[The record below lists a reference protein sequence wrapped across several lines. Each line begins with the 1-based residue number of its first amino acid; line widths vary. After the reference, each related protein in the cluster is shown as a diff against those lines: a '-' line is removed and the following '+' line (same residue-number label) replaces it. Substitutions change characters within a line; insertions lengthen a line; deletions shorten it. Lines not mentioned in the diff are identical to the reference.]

1 MPSSLLLAD
10 TWKARRL
17 PFRRFLRAVVLC
29 IRSRT
34 LSYPAGPSASATLES
49 PVLPPSH
56 SGRRQRRAEEAFR
69 AFVRD
74 EGFSCLAA
82 KGVVRTDGAR
92 VRVFGAL
99 GSMRS
104 ADRLARE
111 LAGFMAELPAEPTTR
126 MQSFVAVFPRD
137 VPGDEAE
144 FERRL
149 WRQLQLLHARDAA
162 DAAWDPAVSDDP
174 EDPRFS
180 FSFGGRGVFIVGLHP
195 ASSRLARRFR
205 WPALVFNPHAQFDRL
220 RADGRFDSLRAA
232 VREREIALQGSLNP
246 NLADF
251 GERSEARQYSGRA
264 VEDQWRCPFHRGTSS

>member
-1 MPSSLLLAD
+1 
-10 TWKARRL
+10 
-17 PFRRFLRAVVLC
+17 V
-29 IRSRT
+29 SRV
-34 LSYPAGPSASATLES
+34 ASA
-49 PVLPPSH
+49 H
-56 SGRRQRRAEEAFR
+56 DDRAAKRQRRAEREFR

-74 EGFSCLAA
+74 ARFSCLAA
-82 KGVVRTDGAR
+82 KGVVRTNGACI
-92 VRVFGAL
+92 RVFGAL
-99 GSMRS
+99 GSARS

-111 LAGFMAELPAEPTTR
+111 LAGFMADLPAESAR

-137 VPGDEAE
+137 VPRDEIE
-144 FERRL
+144 FERML
-149 WRQLQLLHARDAA
+149 WRQLQLLHERDAA

-174 EDPRFS
+174 DDPRFS

-205 WPALVFNPHAQFDRL
+205 WPTLVFNPHEQFERL

-264 VEDQWRCPFHRGTSS
+264 VEDDWRCPFHHRPSP